1 MMKIVCI
8 EFDHSHIGWGSIIY
22 NLLLVLGGLN
32 DSNLKE
38 RDGER
43 NQGNGWVFFCER
55 ICLGRERSTT
65 SLLMVLGSD
74 AI

>member
-43 NQGNGWVFFCER
+43 NQGNGW
-55 ICLGRERSTT
+55 
-65 SLLMVLGSD
+65 
-74 AI
+74 